1 MQEFNAIVL
10 DGKSTLLEYHRQEGD
25 PSASVSA
32 WQDNQRLI
40 TFAVPL
46 TGVPELIKTAIGGLF
61 AALQKLVTVSCSHLR
76 VYWWRIV

>member
-1 MQEFNAIVL
+1 MPSFL

-40 TFAVPL
+40 TFSVPL
-46 TGVPELIKTAIGGLF
+46 TGVPELVKTAIGG
-61 AALQKLVTVSCSHLR
+61 ANTALHCPHPSRKEAEAHRRCGQGPAR
-76 VYWWRIV
+76 